1 VGAGTHDPV
10 RLEGEGVN
18 EDPVSL
24 PEFMCIQAARELA
37 GCGVAFVGMGLPLLA
52 TTLAK
57 LHHDPE
63 IVFTTELGIADWEPP
78 TDEVD
83 HAPHGIGDPILN
95 RGAGFVGDM
104 VDALGALL
112 MGGRVETAVL
122 TGAEVDRYGNLNA
135 LLVGDP
141 TQPMSRFP
149 GTGGNT
155 DAACLAKRVVTIM
168 SLEPRRF
175 VERVSFLTSPGY
187 ICGPGA
193 REEAGLEPQGP
204 NLVVSTMGVFDFD
217 TDDGGRTGSCQL
229 RLIKTYPDVE
239 PEVVQSLIPW
249 PLLIA
254 DCVTTCPP
262 PTQAELRLLR
272 ALDPGRI
279 YLREGRY

>member
-1 VGAGTHDPV
+1 MS
-10 RLEGEGVN
+10 ESF
-18 EDPVSL
+18 VSR
-24 PEFMCIQAARELA
+24 PELMCIQAARELA

-57 LHHDPE
+57 LHHDRD

-78 TDEVD
+78 AGEVD

-95 RGAGFVGDM
+95 RGAAFVGDM

-112 MGGRVETAVL
+112 MGGRVDTAVL
-122 TGAEVDRYGNLNA
+122 TGAQVDRYGNLNA

-141 TQPMSRFP
+141 AHPESRFP

-155 DAACLAKRVVTIM
+155 DAACLARRVITIM

-175 VERVSFLTSPGY
+175 VERVSFRTSPGY

-193 REEAGLEPQGP
+193 RMDAGLDPQGP

-217 TDDGGRTGSCQL
+217 TEDGGRTGSCQL
-229 RLIKTYPDVE
+229 RLIKTYPNVDPDV
-239 PEVVQSLIPW
+239 VRALIPW
-249 PLLIA
+249 PLLVA

-262 PTQAELRLLR
+262 PTEAELDLLR
-272 ALDPGRI
+272 RLDPGRV